1 MRKLL
6 LLLITTFVVL
16 FAGCKSK
23 PKADSSTQA
32 NATGTLSAP
41 SYLLTDTVLPQSLDL
56 AQDISQL
63 SFQELRLL
71 RSYAYALH
79 GYHFMEADINAFFA
93 ANTQWYSDLAWKLW
107 ETCESSENTKFPEQ
121 YEDVKLTADEQAFV
135 ARIDARIAE
144 LQKQKYIDKGSYSLG
159 NAANIVNLFQFKD
172 IDTTLISKLQQ
183 NNFVISNG
191 ANLQLFHA
199 YEENDYRQVPNFIT
213 TDLYLQAFHT
223 YFSYVL
229 RSLEKQS
236 FIPTLQELC
245 LNLYKGSMRIAQTEA
260 DKELKNIAE
269 YNATFYAIPYYLL
282 TQTKLAIPAAYDKD
296 FEKEIQQINNQK
308 DDFSEFLSY
317 TDVYF
322 PYSLF
327 KPRGHYTREP
337 KMQAY
342 FQTMMWMQAACFC
355 RENKQQLQHAIF
367 QATLLNTVKDN
378 NGDLTRELY
387 KRIYQPITYLTG
399 LPDNLSVM
407 DITRYLAKEK
417 IEDMQ
422 TALSAHT
429 LTKVNAML
437 IELAK
442 SRNSIKPKIEISCR
456 DKINFMPQRYLADN
470 EILQELV
477 DVRPNSKR
485 AYPKGLDVFAAFGS
499 SSAERLLNDFYKE
512 NESWSNYATEMQ
524 KLKDKFKKK
533 EPVELSVYNLWIDN
547 LLTLQKT
554 DKNDPGFMQTTE
566 WGYKNLNTSLASW
579 AELKHDAILYG
590 EQPLAA
596 ECGGAGPPDP
606 IVMGY
611 VEPNLPFWKKLAQ
624 TVQETKA
631 LLQKSGLYSEDLK
644 GKTEQLADYINFL
657 IQVTQKELR
666 GEKLT
671 VEEYRTIE
679 YMGSS
684 IEYFTLSILDPDLH
698 MDSWSLV
705 QGPDKSI
712 AVVADIYTRNVPE
725 CNKNGVLYQSSPTLS
740 QRKTAHRLIDAG
752 TDAIIGHHP
761 HVIQKEEYYQEK
773 PIFYSLGNFIFDQHK
788 PETSKAVIVQL
799 HFRRHQLSVTT
810 HPVAIKACKPQI

>member
-6 LLLITTFVVL
+6 LLLIATFVIL

-41 SYLLTDTVLPQSLDL
+41 SYLLTDTILPQSLDL
-56 AQDISQL
+56 TQDISQL

-93 ANTQWYSDLAWKLW
+93 ANTKWYSDLVWKLW

-135 ARIDARIAE
+135 ARVDARITE

-378 NGDLTRELY
+378 HGYLTRELY

-417 IEDMQ
+417 IEDMP
-422 TALSAHT
+422 TALSAST

-437 IELAK
+437 TELAK
-442 SRNSIKPKIEISCR
+442 SRNNIKPKIEISCR

-499 SSAERLLNDFYKE
+499 SSAESLLNDFYKE
-512 NESWSNYATEMQ
+512 NESWNNYSTELQ

-533 EPVELSVYNLWIDN
+533 EPAELSVYNLWIDN

-606 IVMGY
+606 IVVGY

-725 CNKNGVLYQSSPTLS
+725 CKKNGVLHVATGNANNIFVVVEIEGNLYLTRGATFSYYEFVQPLDIRLTDEEWQKMLEDKKAPPVPEWMKSI
-740 QRKTAHRLIDAG
+740 LID
-752 TDAIIGHHP
+752 
-761 HVIQKEEYYQEK
+761 KEPQVNERV
-773 PIFYSLGNFIFDQHK
+773 FYSSG
-788 PETSKAVIVQL
+788 
-799 HFRRHQLSVTT
+799 
-810 HPVAIKACKPQI
+810 C